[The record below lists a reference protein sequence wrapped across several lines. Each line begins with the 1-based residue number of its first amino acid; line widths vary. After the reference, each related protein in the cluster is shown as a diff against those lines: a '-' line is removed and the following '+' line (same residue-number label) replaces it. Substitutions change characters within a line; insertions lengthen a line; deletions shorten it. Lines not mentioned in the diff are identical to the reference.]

1 MNSALNSVID
11 ERCAAALK
19 EEAEVDARLSWLL
32 EEERA
37 DHFKQKPSLGI
48 PFTTKN
54 WFSVRGLSWSSGLLA
69 RKDVKVGGGGG

>member
-1 MNSALNSVID
+1 MNSGLKFVVD

-19 EEAEVDARLSWLL
+19 EGEEVDIRLSGLS

-37 DHFKQKPSLGI
+37 DLFKQKPFLGI

-54 WFSVRGLSWSSGLLA
+54 WFSVRGLSWSSCLLA